1 VEEEEDDME
10 ERTIR
15 KVKTARVL
23 RRRPSGSSSTKW
35 VLASKRVM
43 DSKQAQVFRDSCDSS
58 DEEGKRQ

>member
-15 KVKTARVL
+15 KVKTARTL
-23 RRRPSGSSSTKW
+23 RRRPSGSSSTKQ

-43 DSKQAQVFRDSCDSS
+43 VSKQAQVFRDSSDSS